1 MYVVYLLF
9 VGAFSMLDADKYTLF
24 FLYEESFFSFFI
36 IYFHTFDRQKQR

>member
-24 FLYEESFFSFFI
+24 FCMKNRFLVFS
-36 IYFHTFDRQKQR
+36 